1 MTNVSISELKAKPA
15 QFIKQSLD
23 YPVAVEN
30 RNEITAYLIGKD
42 LFERIVTYL
51 EDYLD
56 KKVIDKTNFSK
67 WKDFSKVASELG
79 L

>member
-1 MTNVSISELKAKPA
+1 MTNVSISELKTKPS
-15 QFIKQSLD
+15 QIIKSALD

-30 RNEITAYLIGKD
+30 RNEIAAYLIGKD

-56 KKVIDKTNFSK
+56 KKVIDKTNFNK
-67 WKDFSKVASELG
+67 GKDFSKVASELG